1 MKTTDKDYREEK
13 LMKKSNRLY
22 QWLQVMAGTLLLFAA
37 LAVGLS
43 ADAFSIVSH
52 AESAGKVTAS
62 SANIRKEP
70 STSSETLA
78 STSQG
83 AALNVKGQTT
93 GSDGYTWYQ
102 VSDGSVTGYIRSDL
116 MEITD
121 GSTPSTIVTPT
132 SPSTTSTPTTS
143 TPDEP
148 LVDVTDVEPVSG
160 SVSGGSQVRVRQN
173 ASTTSRIVSTA
184 RSGLAV
190 TVTGTAT
197 GTDGEQWRR
206 VSFISGSSEVTGF
219 IRADYVTV
227 SGDLVPVGAGG
238 TEQPEGGQEPSVEP
252 EPEEVKDWDTYYEGE
267 KWHLLD
273 NTTGNTWDIAQIFSI
288 NVENANTLKAM
299 LNKNRTQQIIIII
312 LVILLMVMAIG
323 ISFLIF
329 KLKDMTDSAY
339 FNEVERET
347 VRRRTADRPAERTA
361 GRTQG
366 GQRVMQTMGER
377 RPSGQGQAGQRPAGS
392 QAARPGGSTQR
403 PAGQRPTEQRA
414 AGTQTARPGGSMQR
428 PAGQRPAGSQTGR
441 PGDSTQRP
449 VSQRPAGS
457 QTGRPDDSAQRPVGQ
472 RPAEQRST
480 DQRPAG
486 AQPAQ
491 RPANR
496 QSDYASD
503 YDYNSDYEQEAPVQE
518 AAPAQ
523 PQKKTGWKAKN
534 FINDDEFE
542 FQFLD
547 WEDDQ
552 K

>member
-1 MKTTDKDYREEK
+1 
-13 LMKKSNRLY
+13 MKKSNRLY
-22 QWLQVMAGTLLLFAA
+22 QWLRVMAGTLLLSAA

-121 GSTPSTIVTPT
+121 GSTPSTIVSPT
-132 SPSTTSTPTTS
+132 SPSTTTSTPTTS

-227 SGDLVPVGAGG
+227 SGDLVPVGAG
-238 TEQPEGGQEPSVEP
+238 TEQPEGTPQEPDTEP
-252 EPEEVKDWDTYYEGE
+252 EPEKVKDWDTYYEGE

-273 NTTGNTWDIAQIFSI
+273 NTTGDTWDIAQIFST
-288 NVENANTLKAM
+288 VEENTNTLKAI
-299 LNKNRTQQIIIII
+299 LNKNKTQQIIIII
-312 LVILLMVMAIG
+312 LVILMIVMAIG
-323 ISFLIF
+323 ISLLIF

-347 VRRRTADRPAERTA
+347 VRRRTADRPTERAA

-366 GQRVMQTMGER
+366 GQRVMQTVGER
-377 RPSGQGQAGQRPAGS
+377 RPSGQSSAGQRPAGAQTVRS
-392 QAARPGGSTQR
+392 GSSAQR
-403 PAGQRPTEQRA
+403 PAGQRPTDQRP
-414 AGTQTARPGGSMQR
+414 AGTQTARPGGSAQRPAGQRSVDQRSAGAQTARSGGSAQR
-428 PAGQRPAGSQTGR
+428 PAGQRPV
-441 PGDSTQRP
+441 D
-449 VSQRPAGS
+449 QRPAGT
-457 QTGRPDDSAQRPVGQ
+457 QTARPGDSAQRPVN
-472 RPAEQRST
+472 R
-480 DQRPAG
+480 
-486 AQPAQ
+486 QPERAQ
-491 RPANR
+491 RPA
-496 QSDYASD
+496 QSQPDYASD
-503 YDYNSDYEQEAPVQE
+503 YDYDSNYGSDYEQEVPVQG
-518 AAPAQ
+518 AASAQ

>member
-1 MKTTDKDYREEK
+1 MR
-13 LMKKSNRLY
+13 KSNRLY
-22 QWLQVMAGTLLLFAA
+22 QWLRMTAGILLLFAV
-37 LAVGLS
+37 LAVELDS
-43 ADAFSIVSH
+43 FSIVSH
-52 AESAGKVTAS
+52 ADSTGKVTAS
-62 SANIRKEP
+62 SAKIRKEP

-78 STSQG
+78 SASQN

-116 MEITD
+116 MEISS
-121 GSTPSTIVTPT
+121 GGTPATIVSPT
-132 SPSTTSTPTTS
+132 SPPSTTSTPTTS

-184 RSGLAV
+184 RSGLAL

-197 GTDGEQWRR
+197 GTDGEDWRR
-206 VSFISGSSEVTGF
+206 VSFISGGSEVTGF

-227 SGDLVPVGAGG
+227 SGELVPVGTG
-238 TEQPEGGQEPSVEP
+238 TEPPAGTQPEP
-252 EPEEVKDWDTYYEGE
+252 EPEPEPEQTKDWETYFEGD

-273 NTTGNTWDIAQIFSI
+273 NTTGDTWDIANIFST
-288 NVENANTLKAM
+288 VTENTNTLKTT

-312 LVILLMVMAIG
+312 LVIVLIVMSIG

-347 VRRRTADRPAERTA
+347 VRRRTADRPAEKPA

-366 GQRVMQTMGER
+366 GQRVMQTVGTESSR
-377 RPSGQGQAGQRPAGS
+377 RPTGQRPADQRTGGGQAARPVGS
-392 QAARPGGSTQR
+392 AQRPAAQRPAGGQAARPGTQR
-403 PAGQRPTEQRA
+403 PAGQRPSDYRP
-414 AGTQTARPGGSMQR
+414 AGGQTARP
-428 PAGQRPAGSQTGR
+428 
-441 PGDSTQRP
+441 
-449 VSQRPAGS
+449 VEN
-457 QTGRPDDSAQRPVGQ
+457 AQRPVGQ
-472 RPAEQRST
+472 RPADHRTADQRSART
-480 DQRPAG
+480 QPARAGEQPGRRPVNS
-486 AQPAQ
+486 QPERAQ
-491 RPANR
+491 RPAQSR
-496 QSDYASD
+496 SDYAAGYDSDQD
-503 YDYNSDYEQEAPVQE
+503 YDQDYRQEAPMQGS
-518 AAPAQ
+518 APAQ
-523 PQKKTGWKAKN
+523 SQGKPGWKAKN

>member
-1 MKTTDKDYREEK
+1 
-13 LMKKSNRLY
+13 MKKSNRLY

-288 NVENANTLKAM
+288 NKENADILKTIV
-299 LNKNRTQQIIIII
+299 NKNKTQQIIIII
-312 LVILLMVMAIG
+312 LVILIIVMAIG
-323 ISFLIF
+323 ISLLVF

-366 GQRVMQTMGER
+366 GQRVMQTVGER
-377 RPSGQGQAGQRPAGS
+377 RPSGQSSAGQRPAGS
-392 QAARPGGSTQR
+392 QAAARPGSSAQR
-403 PAGQRPTEQRA
+403 PAGQRPADQRP
-414 AGTQTARPGGSMQR
+414 AGTQTARPGSSAQRPTGQR
-428 PAGQRPAGSQTGR
+428 PADQRPAGTQTTRPGGSAQRPTGQRPAGTQTAR
-441 PGDSTQRP
+441 PG
-449 VSQRPAGS
+449 
-457 QTGRPDDSAQRPVGQ
+457 DSAQRPVN
-472 RPAEQRST
+472 R
-480 DQRPAG
+480 
-486 AQPAQ
+486 QPERAQ
-491 RPANR
+491 RPAQP

-503 YDYNSDYEQEAPVQE
+503 YDYDSNYGSDYEQEAPVQGAPVQG